1 MTEDRWAYDELFY
14 RIIIFPIKFIIITW
28 NYVNKLNCRVWRS
41 KNPHVVEVKP
51 CFCAKTTMH
60 GEDPHPASGSPA
72 ENVVKNDLSIGL
84 VEENCENN
92 VKSWATRILQIQ

>member
-1 MTEDRWAYDELFY
+1 M
-14 RIIIFPIKFIIITW
+14 
-28 NYVNKLNCRVWRS
+28 
-41 KNPHVVEVKP
+41 KP
-51 CFCAKTTMH
+51 CFCAKTIMH